1 MEVGMKKLL
10 LVLSLAVVAVAV
22 PVASAGGWAT
32 VGLSSLPPSGLE
44 SNQAW
49 PVDITV
55 LQHGQTP
62 LAGVTP
68 IVRIRNDGGKLVK
81 SFTAK
86 PTGKTGVYHAVVRFP
101 GEGTY
106 SFEVYDG
113 FGTYGGAQT
122 HTFKPVQ
129 IGAAGDSFPYL
140 PIGLALALALG
151 LAGTTIVYLRRSREP
166 EPVANLR
173 EAA

>member
-1 MEVGMKKLL
+1 MKKLL
-10 LVLSLAVVAVAV
+10 LVLSLVVVAVAV

-44 SNQAW
+44 ANEGW

-68 IVRIRNDGGKLVK
+68 IIRIRNDGGTLVK

-86 PTGKTGVYHAVVRFP
+86 PTGKTGVYHAVVEFP
-101 GEGTY
+101 AQGRY
-106 SFEVYDG
+106 SYEVYDG
-113 FGTYGGAQT
+113 FETYGDART
-122 HTFKPVQ
+122 HTFKPVE
-129 IGAAGDSFPYL
+129 IGAPGDSFPYL
-140 PIGLALALALG
+140 PLGIALALALG
-151 LAGTTIVYLRRSREP
+151 LGTGMLAYRRRGS
-166 EPVANLR
+166 EPVPVTNLR

>member
-1 MEVGMKKLL
+1 MKKLL
-10 LVLSLAVVAVAV
+10 LVLAVAAIAA
-22 PVASAGGWAT
+22 PAASAGGWAT
-32 VGLSSLPPSGLE
+32 VGLDSLPPSGLE
-44 SNQAW
+44 ANQAW

-68 IVRIRNDGGKLVK
+68 IVRIRDDGGKLVK

-86 PTGKTGVYHAVVRFP
+86 PTGKVGVYHAVVTFP

-106 SFEVYDG
+106 SYEVYDG
-113 FGTYGGAQT
+113 FGTYGGART
-122 HTFKPVQ
+122 HTFKPVE
-129 IGAAGDSFPYL
+129 IGPAGDSFPYL
-140 PIGLALALALG
+140 PLGIALALALALAG
-151 LAGTTIVYLRRSREP
+151 GTVLALRRRRP
-166 EPVANLR
+166 EPATVTDLR

>member
-1 MEVGMKKLL
+1 LKKFL
-10 LVLSLAVVAVAV
+10 LVLAVAAIAA
-22 PVASAGGWAT
+22 PAASAGGWAT

-44 SNQAW
+44 PNQSW

-68 IVRIRNDGGKLVK
+68 VVRIRDDGGNVVR
-81 SFTAK
+81 SFTAT
-86 PTGKTGVYHAVVRFP
+86 PTGKTGVYHAEVKFP

-106 SFEVYDG
+106 SYEVYDG
-113 FGTYGGAQT
+113 FTQYGGAQT
-122 HTFKPVQ
+122 HTFKPVA
-129 IGAAGDSFPYL
+129 ISPPGDSFPYL
-140 PIGLALALALG
+140 TLGLALALG
-151 LAGTTIVYLRRSREP
+151 LAVATTLAYRRRHQPTPAE
-166 EPVANLR
+166 VTTLK